1 MSKRQVFRYT
11 VKVDDQPHTFDLTS
25 DPLHVANGATLD
37 EVEFWA
43 EHDPDAPEYPAAF
56 QVVGTGHPLPDGAVY
71 VGTCPRT
78 REGIAWHLYRLPLA
92 CERG

>member
-11 VKVDDQPHTFDLTS
+11 VKVGDQPHTFDLTN

-43 EHDPDAPEYPAAF
+43 EHHADAPE
-56 QVVGTGHPLPDGAVY
+56 
-71 VGTCPRT
+71 
-78 REGIAWHLYRLPLA
+78 
-92 CERG
+92 